1 MEFFGRYQ
9 RQLGCFVL
17 IFLIFVLQGCE
28 DDGLDANDGMQLSI
42 EETENFED
50 IVEEKVWEPSYELTE
65 DSLLKWEIVKGT
77 ETEYY
82 YIIEYQNEDRVYPQ
96 IVLKEGRDI
105 FCGTEHL
112 NYLFG
117 RLPWLDYNILY
128 ADSHYI
134 SLWVGDIDEEM
145 GTANC
150 ICLMNINIQC
160 PVTESFILGN
170 EILCRVQDDNDYR
183 NAPWPSNGIML
194 LLDDIL
200 GEIENGNCYL
210 DETAYALWKES
221 PEKFIESVRRQFREI
236 KEGGFEE
243 AYLARYW
250 GKDSSKTYRMYLR
263 EGRVGFYIHPLDYWD
278 KYDSGKLETEE
289 DPGDFRI
296 EVAYDWQT
304 SAPVYHMPYEV
315 YGQAYEGELYGDSFG
330 DREFPTF
337 YYPQVRGLDE
347 EIQTTLNRNMEKDFM
362 DNLELMTLEKW
373 NEKWEDYGQEWIR
386 MPPVNNPMVT
396 YQTERYLCI
405 RQDIVTE
412 ESDALRGAEGWKR
425 YHVYDLETGEDLK
438 LGDIIDLDGRF
449 IAWLKEEKKV
459 EARTEWWEGM
469 ADFNVMVE
477 SMKEDLEDYPEELLL
492 SILED
497 AEFWMKDGNLYVRLP
512 HYDSE
517 YGVIHYVGGGTGFP
531 YYIDYAETRIAVE
544 DIKDFLKVEP
554 W

>member
-17 IFLIFVLQGCE
+17 IFLIFALQGCE
-28 DDGLDANDGMQLSI
+28 DEGAAADNGMQASI
-42 EETENFED
+42 
-50 IVEEKVWEPSYELTE
+50 EEKVWEPSDELTE
-65 DSLLKWEIVKGT
+65 ESLLKWEIVKGT
-77 ETEYY
+77 ETEDY

-96 IVLKEGRDI
+96 IVLKEGNDI

-128 ADSHYI
+128 ADSRYI

-150 ICLMNINIQC
+150 ICLLNINIQC
-160 PVTESFILGN
+160 PVTESFFLGN

-194 LLDDIL
+194 PLDDIL
-200 GEIENGNCYL
+200 EEIENGNCYL
-210 DETAYALWKES
+210 DETGYALWKEN
-221 PEKFIESVRRQFREI
+221 PEELIESVRRQFRET
-236 KEGGFEE
+236 KEGGFGE
-243 AYLARYW
+243 AYCARYW
-250 GKDSSKTYRMYLR
+250 KNQSSRAYRMYLR

-278 KYDSGKLETEE
+278 KYDSGKLEAEE
-289 DPGDFRI
+289 DSGDFRI
-296 EVAYDWQT
+296 EVAYDWQA
-304 SAPVYHMPYEV
+304 SAPVYHMSYEV
-315 YGQAYEGELYGDSFG
+315 YGQPYEGELYGDSFC
-330 DREFPTF
+330 DRKFPTF
-337 YYPQVRGLDE
+337 YYPQVKGLGE

-362 DNLELMTLEKW
+362 DNLELMTLDKW
-373 NEKWEDYGQEWIR
+373 NEKWKDYGREKTE

-425 YHVYDLETGEDLK
+425 YHVYDLETGEGLK

-477 SMKEDLEDYPEELLL
+477 SMKRDLEDYPEELLL
-492 SILED
+492 SVLED

-517 YGVIHYVGGGTGFP
+517 YGVIKYVGGGTGFP
-531 YYIDYAETRIAVE
+531 YYIDYAETRIAVD

>member
-28 DDGLDANDGMQLSI
+28 DDGLVANNDMQSSI
-42 EETENFED
+42 EETESVED
-50 IVEEKVWEPSYELTE
+50 IIEEKVWEPSYELTE
-65 DSLLKWEIVKGT
+65 ESLLKWEIVRET
-77 ETEYY
+77 ETEDY
-82 YIIEYQNEDRVYPQ
+82 YIIECKDEEEVYPQ
-96 IVLKEGRDI
+96 IVLKEGKDI
-105 FCGTEHL
+105 FCGVEHL
-112 NYLFG
+112 NYLLS
-117 RLPWLDYNILY
+117 RSRRNYSILY
-128 ADSHYI
+128 ADRCYI
-134 SLWVGDIDEEM
+134 SLWQESVNEET
-145 GTANC
+145 GTVER
-150 ICLMNINIQC
+150 IYIKNINIQC
-160 PVTESFILGN
+160 PVTVSSFTGTES
-170 EILCRVQDDNDYR
+170 LCAVQDDNDYR
-183 NAPWPSNGIML
+183 NAPWPSNGITL
-194 LLDDIL
+194 PLDDIL
-200 GEIENGNCYL
+200 EEIENGNCYL

-221 PEKFIESVRRQFREI
+221 PEGFIESVRRQFREI
-236 KEGGFEE
+236 KEGGFGE
-243 AYLARYW
+243 AYCARYW
-250 GKDSSKTYRMYLR
+250 KNQSSRAYRMYLR
-263 EGRVGFYIHPLDYWD
+263 KGRVGFYIHPLDYWD
-278 KYDSGKLETEE
+278 KYDSGELTAEE
-289 DPGDFRI
+289 EPGDFRI
-296 EVAYDWQT
+296 EVAYDWQA
-304 SAPVYHMPYEV
+304 SAPVYHMSYEV
-315 YGQAYEGELYGDSFG
+315 YGQPYEGELYGDSFG

-373 NEKWEDYGQEWIR
+373 NEKWEDYGQEWLG

-396 YQTERYLCI
+396 YHTERYLCI
-405 RQDIVTE
+405 RQDIVTSE
-412 ESDALRGAEGWKR
+412 EDALRGAEGWKR

-477 SMKEDLEDYPEELLL
+477 YMKEDLEDYPEELLL

-517 YGVIHYVGGGTGFP
+517 YGVIKYVGGGTGFP